1 MNPLFSA
8 AAEVQDVC
16 REHRWGFCFI
26 GGLTTIRW
34 GEPRLTR
41 DIDLTILA
49 GFGEEEPVVDG
60 LLDRFRPRLDD
71 ARQFAVQ
78 NRVVLLTA
86 GNGIPVDVALGA
98 LDFEERVVQRASA
111 WNTGEV
117 SLVTCSAED
126 LIVYKVFAGRDRD
139 WADVTGVVIRQRGAL
154 NQDLILA
161 ELAPLLDAKG
171 SSDDLSRIRKLLDA
185 ES

>member
-1 MNPLFSA
+1 
-8 AAEVQDVC
+8 VC

-26 GGLTTIRW
+26 GGLAVIRW

-49 GFGEEEPVVDG
+49 GFGSEEPVIDG
-60 LLDRFRPRLDD
+60 LLGRFPARLED
-71 ARQFAVQ
+71 ARQFAVR

-86 GNGIPVDVALGA
+86 SNGIPIDVALGA
-98 LDFEERVVQRASA
+98 LDFEERAVQRASA

-117 SLVTCSAED
+117 SLLTCSAED
-126 LIVYKVFAGRDRD
+126 LIVHKVFAGRDRD
-139 WADVTGVVIRQRGAL
+139 WADVTGVVIRQRESL
-154 NQDLILA
+154 NRGLILS

-171 SSDDLSRIRKLLDA
+171 SSADLSRIQKLLDA
-185 ES
+185 EG